1 MASLVI
7 LTYITFYLDVYY
19 VCNAIDVFLM
29 QYYQS
34 SRCLTINTLPT
45 WSEAAKITRL
55 HVRAPFVACSLRKK
69 KQQQG
74 LFEL

>member
-7 LTYITFYLDVYY
+7 LTYITCDV
-19 VCNAIDVFLM
+19 IDVFQDKFM

-45 WSEAAKITRL
+45 WSEAVKITRL
-55 HVRAPFVACSLRKK
+55 HVRAPFVVCSLRKK